1 MHCLPALHNADT
13 EIGAMIHDKFGLSA
27 LEVTDE
33 VFESP
38 ASVVFDQAENR
49 LHTIK
54 AIMVA
59 TLGHRCGAPMR
70 VVVALGGN
78 ALLERGEVPVAELQQ
93 KHVIAAVDALVPL
106 ARDHDL
112 VITHGNGPQV
122 GLLALESARDP
133 SLPHPYPFD
142 ALVAETQ
149 GMIGYLLLQALENA
163 LPGQQIVGLI
173 TQTLVEAD
181 DPAFDNPTKFV
192 GPIYAEDE
200 AQKLAARWG
209 WQVRPDG
216 SSWRRVVSSP
226 EPRGIVELATI
237 KILLAD
243 GAVVICAGGGG
254 VPVRRTADAQLRG
267 VEAVV
272 DKDST
277 TALLAESLGADA
289 LLLLTDVPAVQLDY
303 GTPDARPIDRMS
315 AEEIERVQFPSG
327 SMGPKVAAACRFVR
341 ATHKVAAIGSLDDA
355 VQLLAGK
362 AGTTIYDDS
371 L

>member
-1 MHCLPALHNADT
+1 
-13 EIGAMIHDKFGLSA
+13 
-27 LEVTDE
+27 
-33 VFESP
+33 
-38 ASVVFDQAENR
+38 
-49 LHTIK
+49 
-54 AIMVA
+54 
-59 TLGHRCGAPMR
+59 MR

-78 ALLERGEVPVAELQQ
+78 ALLKRGEAPIADLQQ
-93 KHVIAAVDALVPL
+93 RHVIAAVDALAPL
-106 ARDHDL
+106 ALDHDL

-133 SLPHPYPFD
+133 DLPHPYPFD

-173 TQTLVEAD
+173 TQTLVAGD

-192 GPIYAEDE
+192 GPVYDE
-200 AQKLAARWG
+200 GEARNLAGRWG

-216 SSWRRVVSSP
+216 QNWRRVVASP
-226 EPRGIVELATI
+226 EPQEIVELSTI
-237 KILLAD
+237 KVLLAD

-254 VPVRRTADAQLRG
+254 VPVRRTPEGELRG

-277 TALLAESLGADA
+277 TALLAENLGADA
-289 LLLLTDVPAVQLDY
+289 LLLLTDVPAVELDY
-303 GTPDARPIDRMS
+303 GKPNARPIDRISTSELEHM
-315 AEEIERVQFPSG
+315 QFPSG

-341 ATHKVAAIGSLDDA
+341 GTRNLAAIGRLEDAAKLLD
-355 VQLLAGK
+355 GT
-362 AGTTIYDDS
+362 AGTAIYDGTLLQDPERRTP
-371 L
+371 

>member
-1 MHCLPALHNADT
+1 M
-13 EIGAMIHDKFGLSA
+13 
-27 LEVTDE
+27 
-33 VFESP
+33 
-38 ASVVFDQAENR
+38 
-49 LHTIK
+49 
-54 AIMVA
+54 
-59 TLGHRCGAPMR
+59 
-70 VVVALGGN
+70 ALGGN
-78 ALLERGEVPVAELQQ
+78 ALLERGEPPVAELQQ
-93 KHVIAAVDALVPL
+93 KHVTAAVDALAPL

-122 GLLALESARDP
+122 GLLALESTRDP
-133 SLPHPYPFD
+133 NLPHPYPFD
-142 ALVAETQ
+142 SLVAETQ

-163 LPGQQIVGLI
+163 LPAQQIVGLI
-173 TQTLVEAD
+173 TQTLVRAD

-216 SSWRRVVSSP
+216 LSWRRVVASP
-226 EPRGIVELATI
+226 EPQGIVELATI
-237 KILLAD
+237 KTLLAD

-254 VPVRRTADAQLRG
+254 VPVRRTHDGELRG

-303 GTPDARPIDRMS
+303 GTPNAHPIDRMS
-315 AEEIERVQFPSG
+315 AAEIECLPFPSG

-341 ATHKVAAIGSLDDA
+341 GTHKAAAIGSLDDA
-355 VQLLAGK
+355 AQLLAGK
-362 AGTTIYDDS
+362 AGTTIYDGS
-371 L
+371 VESQ

>member
-1 MHCLPALHNADT
+1 
-13 EIGAMIHDKFGLSA
+13 
-27 LEVTDE
+27 
-33 VFESP
+33 
-38 ASVVFDQAENR
+38 
-49 LHTIK
+49 
-54 AIMVA
+54 
-59 TLGHRCGAPMR
+59 MR
-70 VVVALGGN
+70 VVAALGGN
-78 ALLERGEVPVAELQQ
+78 ALLQRGEAPIAELQQ
-93 KHVIAAVDALVPL
+93 KHVIAAVEALAPL

-122 GLLALESARDP
+122 GLLALESSRDQD
-133 SLPHPYPFD
+133 LPHPYPFD

-173 TQTLVEAD
+173 TQTLVTAD
-181 DPAFDNPTKFV
+181 DPAFENPTKFV
-192 GPIYAEDE
+192 GPVYDQDD

-216 SSWRRVVSSP
+216 RSWRRVVASP
-226 EPRGIVELATI
+226 EPHGIIELATV
-237 KILLAD
+237 KVLLAD

-254 VPVRRTADAQLRG
+254 IPVRRTPDGQLRG

-277 TALLAESLGADA
+277 TALLAESLEADA
-289 LLLLTDVPAVQLDY
+289 LLLLTDVPAVELDY
-303 GTPDARPIDRMS
+303 GKPDARSIARMS
-315 AEEIERVQFPSG
+315 ADELGRLAFPSG

-341 ATHKVAAIGSLDDA
+341 ATHKVAAIGRLEDA
-355 VQLLAGK
+355 VELLAGT
-362 AGTTIYDDS
+362 AGTTIYDGATQRE